1 MLGSQSQAAS
11 VGDFDKD
18 TYGGEAIHSI
28 DPCNKQSIRSNF
40 INHFAK
46 YKVRSVLIAYLFTET
61 TMTTSRKF
69 SRLILPALMT
79 LGIVASTGAGAEPA
93 AALSIKTYNA
103 DGNSFHV
110 NAVVVSGKRE
120 AVVIDTGFTRADALR
135 VAANVLDSGKALKA
149 IFISNADPDFYF
161 GAEVLKG
168 LFPQA
173 QVLTTPAVREK
184 IQAKLAA
191 KVAFWG
197 PKMGANA
204 PQQPVL
210 PDLLSGTT
218 LSVDGETIEVRGTG
232 GELAHRPYVWIP
244 SIKTVAGNIAIFGNL
259 HVWTADTQK
268 PSERQAWF
276 AQLDEIE
283 ALKPVTVVPGHMA
296 PGTPLD
302 SSSIRYTR
310 DYLQR
315 FDSEAAKAKNAAE
328 LIEAMKKAYPQA
340 GLGIALDIGAKV
352 NKGEM
357 KW

>member
-1 MLGSQSQAAS
+1 MSYPRQLGRFVFPVLLALGVVAAS
-11 VGDFDKD
+11 
-18 TYGGEAIHSI
+18 
-28 DPCNKQSIRSNF
+28 
-40 INHFAK
+40 
-46 YKVRSVLIAYLFTET
+46 
-61 TMTTSRKF
+61 
-69 SRLILPALMT
+69 
-79 LGIVASTGAGAEPA
+79 GARAEGAAP
-93 AALSIKTYNA
+93 LSIKTYNA
-103 DGNSFHV
+103 DANSFHV

-120 AVVIDTGFTRADALR
+120 AVVIDSGFTRADALR
-135 VAANVLDSGKALKA
+135 VAANVLDSGKTLKT

-168 LFPQA
+168 IFPQA
-173 QVLTTPAVREK
+173 QVLTTPAVRAK
-184 IQAKLAA
+184 IEAKLAG
-191 KVAFWG
+191 KLAFWG

-204 PQQPVL
+204 PHQPIV
-210 PDLLSGTT
+210 PDLLQGNT
-218 LSVDGETIEVRGTG
+218 LTVDGESIEVRGTG

-244 SIKTVAGNIAIFGNL
+244 SIKTIAGNIAIFGNL

-268 PSERQAWF
+268 ASERQAWI

-296 PGTPLD
+296 AGTALD
-302 SSSIRYTR
+302 ASNIRYTR

-315 FDSEAAKAKNAAE
+315 FELEAGKAKSGAE

-340 GLGIALDIGAKV
+340 GEGLALEIGAKV